1 MSPFSVM
8 NSWAKSEGPSHS
20 KRQKPKRRDLQIVA
34 MDSGGSL
41 NPLLQIA
48 GQYESE
54 KTGPAFDPSKEKLF
68 FSSQRGK
75 SGSASDGVPMK

>member
-1 MSPFSVM
+1 
-8 NSWAKSEGPSHS
+8 
-20 KRQKPKRRDLQIVA
+20 

-54 KTGPAFDPSKEKLF
+54 KAGPTLDPSNEKLY

-75 SGSASDGVPMK
+75 SGSVSDGVTC

>member
-1 MSPFSVM
+1 
-8 NSWAKSEGPSHS
+8 
-20 KRQKPKRRDLQIVA
+20 

-54 KTGPAFDPSKEKLF
+54 KTGPAFDPSNEKLYF
-68 FSSQRGK
+68 YSQRGK
-75 SGSASDGVPMK
+75 SGSASDGVTYQVKGPFIKV

>member
-1 MSPFSVM
+1 
-8 NSWAKSEGPSHS
+8 
-20 KRQKPKRRDLQIVA
+20 

-54 KTGPAFDPSKEKLF
+54 KTGPAFDPSNKKLYF
-68 FSSQRGK
+68 CSQRGK
-75 SGSASDGVPMK
+75 S

>member
-1 MSPFSVM
+1 
-8 NSWAKSEGPSHS
+8 
-20 KRQKPKRRDLQIVA
+20 

-54 KTGPAFDPSKEKLF
+54 KTGPAFDPSNEKF
-68 FSSQRGK
+68 YFCSQRGK
-75 SGSASDGVPMK
+75 SGSASNGVTYEVKGLFTKI

>member
-1 MSPFSVM
+1 
-8 NSWAKSEGPSHS
+8 
-20 KRQKPKRRDLQIVA
+20 

-54 KTGPAFDPSKEKLF
+54 KTGPVFDPSNEKFYF
-68 FSSQRGK
+68 FLNVGNLE
-75 SGSASDGVPMK
+75 APLMVLPMK

>member
-1 MSPFSVM
+1 ML
-8 NSWAKSEGPSHS
+8 
-20 KRQKPKRRDLQIVA
+20 RDLQIVA

-54 KTGPAFDPSKEKLF
+54 KTGPEFDPSNENFYF
-68 FSSQRGK
+68 FLNVGNLE
-75 SGSASDGVPMK
+75 APLMVLPMK

>member
-1 MSPFSVM
+1 
-8 NSWAKSEGPSHS
+8 
-20 KRQKPKRRDLQIVA
+20 

-54 KTGPAFDPSKEKLF
+54 KTGPAFDPSNEKF
-68 FSSQRGK
+68 YFSSQRGK
-75 SGSASDGVPMK
+75 SGSASDGVTY

>member
-1 MSPFSVM
+1 
-8 NSWAKSEGPSHS
+8 
-20 KRQKPKRRDLQIVA
+20 

-54 KTGPAFDPSKEKLF
+54 KTLDLHLILDKEKF
-68 FSSQRGK
+68 YFCSQRGK
-75 SGSASDGVPMK
+75 SGSASDGVTYEVKGPFIKI

>member
-1 MSPFSVM
+1 
-8 NSWAKSEGPSHS
+8 
-20 KRQKPKRRDLQIVA
+20 
-34 MDSGGSL
+34 MDSGGLL

-54 KTGPAFDPSKEKLF
+54 KTGTAFDPSNEKLY

-75 SGSASDGVPMK
+75 SGSASDGVTYEMKGPCIKI

>member
-1 MSPFSVM
+1 
-8 NSWAKSEGPSHS
+8 
-20 KRQKPKRRDLQIVA
+20 

-54 KTGPAFDPSKEKLF
+54 KTLDLHLSLQMKNSIF
-68 FSSQRGK
+68 SQRGK
-75 SGSASDGVPMK
+75 SGSASDGVTYEVKGLFIKI

>member
-1 MSPFSVM
+1 
-8 NSWAKSEGPSHS
+8 
-20 KRQKPKRRDLQIVA
+20 

-54 KTGPAFDPSKEKLF
+54 KTRPAFDHSNEKFYF
-68 FSSQRGK
+68 FLNVGNL
-75 SGSASDGVPMK
+75 

>member
-1 MSPFSVM
+1 
-8 NSWAKSEGPSHS
+8 
-20 KRQKPKRRDLQIVA
+20 

-54 KTGPAFDPSKEKLF
+54 KTLDLHLILQMKDYILVLNVENQEAPLM
-68 FSSQRGK
+68 
-75 SGSASDGVPMK
+75 VLPMKWKDRL

>member
-1 MSPFSVM
+1 
-8 NSWAKSEGPSHS
+8 
-20 KRQKPKRRDLQIVA
+20 

-54 KTGPAFDPSKEKLF
+54 KTLDLHLTLQMKNYIFVINVGNLEVPLM
-68 FSSQRGK
+68 
-75 SGSASDGVPMK
+75 VLPMK

>member
-1 MSPFSVM
+1 
-8 NSWAKSEGPSHS
+8 
-20 KRQKPKRRDLQIVA
+20 

-54 KTGPAFDPSKEKLF
+54 KTGPAFDPSKEKFYF
-68 FSSQRGK
+68 FLN
-75 SGSASDGVPMK
+75 VENLETPLMVLPMK

>member
-1 MSPFSVM
+1 
-8 NSWAKSEGPSHS
+8 
-20 KRQKPKRRDLQIVA
+20 

-41 NPLLQIA
+41 NQLLQIA

-54 KTGPAFDPSKEKLF
+54 KTGPAFDPSKEKLY

-75 SGSASDGVPMK
+75 SGSASDGVTYEVKGPFIKI

>member
-1 MSPFSVM
+1 
-8 NSWAKSEGPSHS
+8 
-20 KRQKPKRRDLQIVA
+20 

-41 NPLLQIA
+41 VPILQIA

-54 KTGPAFDPSKEKLF
+54 KTGLAFDPSKEKLY

-75 SGSASDGVPMK
+75 SGSASDGVTYKVKGPFKKI